1 MSNTN
6 ASQLGALV
14 VDENPEVTVTKMLSG
29 VERFYSTSEAAKFF
43 GKSTQWL
50 YWGMRN
56 NIFTYENGSPIVPH
70 QIGKG
75 GRRRFTLHVI
85 TEIALSCRRRGNLK
99 ESDLKDILIRVAR
112 AGQGEELKDIVPPSE
127 QAV

>member
-1 MSNTN
+1 MSDTN
-6 ASQLGALV
+6 ASPLGALV
-14 VDENPEVTVTKMLSG
+14 VDESPELTVNKMLSG

-56 NIFTYENGSPIVPH
+56 NIFTYEDGSPITPH

-85 TEIALSCRRRGNLK
+85 SEIALSCRRRGNLK
-99 ESDLKDILIRVAR
+99 ESELKDILIRVAR
-112 AGQGEELKDIVPPSE
+112 AGQGEELKDIAPSPE
-127 QAV
+127 QSV